1 MAGFHSATDMS
12 FTVLLPSLGLFAALY
27 AFGYFIILKNW
38 KGKNRFEA
46 ASCGISF
53 VHATIVCILSA
64 HDMRSNPWK
73 LDAPNTDLENKIM
86 EFSTAY
92 FVVDL
97 LHYLLANPSDH
108 LFIFHHIATSFY
120 LVTCRYYAGHGG
132 LSAISLIAAGEST
145 TPLQNVWTISRMAKT
160 ESALANMIYSS
171 VSPFF
176 TVYFTVV
183 RCIVGP
189 WLAWK
194 LASFY
199 LAGKADAVIPYW
211 MASSWMVT
219 VILALFGSTIWVYK
233 LWTGLIRFYAKRGT
247 PKGKLGAQKEEV

>member
-1 MAGFHSATDMS
+1 MAGFHSATDMD

-27 AFGYFIILKNW
+27 AFGYFIIFKNW

-53 VHATIVCILSA
+53 VHATIGCILCA

-73 LDAPNTDLENKIM
+73 LDAPNTELENKIM

-120 LVTCRYYAGHGG
+120 LVTCRYLAGHGG
-132 LSAISLIAAGEST
+132 LSAISLLAAGEST

-160 ESALANMIYSS
+160 ESALATMIYTS

-176 TVYFTVV
+176 TVHFSLV

-211 MASSWMVT
+211 MVSSWMVT
-219 VILALFGSTIWVYK
+219 VILALLGSTIWVYK